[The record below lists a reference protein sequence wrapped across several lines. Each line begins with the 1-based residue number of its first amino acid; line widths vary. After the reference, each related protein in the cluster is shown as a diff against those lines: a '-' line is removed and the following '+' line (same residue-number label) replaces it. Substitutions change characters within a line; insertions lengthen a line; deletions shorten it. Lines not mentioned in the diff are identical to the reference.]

1 MSEGK
6 SRMIAKKRDR
16 AIATLLSFK
25 EEEIDDF
32 IDEDIS
38 QELRKLILDLFNDVA
53 NIAIELID
61 ESSVIN
67 EIFLDRIDEIVN
79 G

>member
-1 MSEGK
+1 MSAAK
-6 SRMIAKKRDR
+6 SQLIARKRDR

-25 EEEIDDF
+25 EDEVDPF
-32 IDEDIS
+32 IDNDVS
-38 QELRKLILDLFNDVA
+38 DELRKLVLDLFNDVA
-53 NIAIELID
+53 NIAIDLVD

-67 EIFLDRIDEIVN
+67 EIFLDRIEEIVN